1 MRLRRATIGEQ
12 EIKNPWDNI
21 KPGVLQERNTN
32 LFEMIHSAL
41 SKNSMNMPG
50 KRSLAMK
57 LKQAQREHCCI
68 DIVNRRSIAT
78 STTSKRASNIDHLK
92 REISYLEREELK
104 WDKFPKDNQEN

>member
-1 MRLRRATIGEQ
+1 MNDTTDSSAAPAPRRT
-12 EIKNPWDNI
+12 
-21 KPGVLQERNTN
+21 
-32 LFEMIHSAL
+32 
-41 SKNSMNMPG
+41 
-50 KRSLAMK
+50 
-57 LKQAQREHCCI
+57 I